1 MVKPYRHTTTQPIQT
16 QLPTTTPSQPQNT
29 LQCPANGD
37 IITHMSNPEL
47 HVHTAENS
55 PILAETLSE
64 SPPVSGFGGLGNGN
78 IGSGGVDSGAVSG
91 PSRPP
96 AAPLDSEPL
105 DSSGSSGASLGVLGE
120 GIGGGVDQGDENAG
134 FPVEADVCRE
144 LTPQDSG
151 GRDPKTGRF
160 LPGNNLSPRTGN
172 PNTLRAAQ
180 IRRELFAASTPQ
192 RTRKICDAWLSQ
204 AEAGKPWAVK
214 LWAEYTLGPP
224 QALDLI
230 QEVATL
236 RAVMIRGIGGIE

>member
-1 MVKPYRHTTTQPIQT
+1 
-16 QLPTTTPSQPQNT
+16 
-29 LQCPANGD
+29 
-37 IITHMSNPEL
+37 MSNPEL

-55 PILAETLSE
+55 PILAETPSE
-64 SPPVSGFGGLGNGN
+64 SPLVSGFGGLGNGN
-78 IGSGGVDSGAVSG
+78 IGSGGVDPGALTGPLPRPAAQPDSG
-91 PSRPP
+91 PLE
-96 AAPLDSEPL
+96 A
-105 DSSGSSGASLGVLGE
+105 GGATGADLRVLGE
-120 GIGGGVDQGDENAG
+120 GIGGGGEHESENAG
-134 FPVEADVCRE
+134 LPVEADVCRE

-151 GRDPKTGRF
+151 GRDPTTGRF

-192 RTRKICDAWLSQ
+192 RTRAICDAWLAQ